1 MQSGI
6 TNSIIGCFREADDGV
21 FYVFILRHLLTSP
34 VLLDR
39 GPPGACIGYN
49 YVSYERVNSTKGM
62 IKQRR

>member
-1 MQSGI
+1 VQSGI